1 MKTRTADSHRS
12 ATRGSSRAPSPPP
25 PEPNAVDLAHEAE
38 IIRRG
43 REVVRKEELALKALA
58 ERLGKSFARAVL
70 LIAAS
75 KGRVI
80 VAGVGKSGLVGR
92 KLAATLTSTGT
103 PASFLHP
110 ADSVHGDL
118 GIVGTE
124 DVVILVSKSG
134 ESAEVLALL
143 DHVRR
148 LGVHTIALVGE
159 LDSTLARN
167 CDVALDVWV
176 EEEACPHDLAPTTST
191 IATAS
196 MGDALAVALLL
207 EKGFRREDF
216 ARLHPGGSLGKQLLT
231 KVADVMVTGDLP
243 VLPPEATMREGV
255 VQLARGR
262 GIVMVVDERG
272 RLVGVVT
279 TGDLTRLLKSERAA
293 AKEWQEVD
301 LSSVMSRR
309 PHTVR
314 SDELG
319 SAAVFQM
326 QSAGIMAL
334 PVLDA
339 DGRVDGVVHLHD
351 LMRSG
356 VA

>member
-1 MKTRTADSHRS
+1 MNPQTRAAGVGSRS
-12 ATRGSSRAPSPPP
+12 AAPRAM
-25 PEPNAVDLAHEAE
+25 ELDAADIAHEAE

-43 REVVRKEELALKALA
+43 REVVRKEQLALKAL
-58 ERLGKSFARAVL
+58 EGRLGQSFARAVL

-75 KGRVI
+75 AGRVI

-118 GIVGTE
+118 GIVGSE

-134 ESAEVLALL
+134 ESAEVLHLL
-143 DHVRR
+143 NHLQR
-148 LGVHTIALVGE
+148 LGVHTVALVGE
-159 LDSTLARN
+159 LDSTLARH
-167 CDVALDVWV
+167 CDIVLDASV

-196 MGDALAVALLL
+196 IGDALAVALLL

-231 KVADVMVTGDLP
+231 RVADVMVTGDLP
-243 VLPPEATMREGV
+243 VLPPEATMREAV
-255 VQLARGR
+255 VQLAKRR
-262 GIVMVVDERG
+262 GIVMVVDEEG

-279 TGDLTRLLKSERAA
+279 AGDLTRLLEDDRGSGGD
-293 AKEWQEVD
+293 WQEIE
-301 LSSVMSRR
+301 LASVMTKRASTIR
-309 PHTVR
+309 P
-314 SDELG
+314 DALG

-326 QSAGIMAL
+326 QSVGIMAL
-334 PVLDA
+334 PVIDA
-339 DGRVDGVVHLHD
+339 DRHVEGVVHLHD

>member
-1 MKTRTADSHRS
+1 MKTRTADGRRS
-12 ATRGSSRAPSPPP
+12 AASVSSTPPW
-25 PEPNAVDLAHEAE
+25 ETSDSAHEAE

-43 REVVRKEELALKALA
+43 REVIRKEELALKAL
-58 ERLGKSFARAVL
+58 EGRLGKSFAHAVL

-110 ADSVHGDL
+110 AESVHGDL
-118 GIVGTE
+118 GIVGSE
-124 DVVILVSKSG
+124 DVVILLSKSG

-143 DHVRR
+143 DHIKR

-167 CDVALDVWV
+167 CDVVLDVSV

-196 MGDALAVALLL
+196 IGDALAVALLL

-231 KVADVMVTGDLP
+231 RVADVMVTGDLP
-243 VLPPEATMREGV
+243 VLPPKATMRDGV
-255 VQLARGR
+255 VQLAKGR
-262 GIVMVVDERG
+262 GIVMVVDQDG

-279 TGDLTRLLKSERAA
+279 TGDLTRLLKGERGGT
-293 AKEWQEVD
+293 KEWQEIE
-301 LSSVMSRR
+301 LSSVMTRSAQ
-309 PHTVR
+309 TVR
-314 SDELG
+314 PDVLG

-339 DGRVDGVVHLHD
+339 DGHVDGVVHLHD
-351 LMRSG
+351 LMRAG